1 MCGEYVKGMVSIRLD
16 WGSPPHVWRIRDG
29 VAGGVCGV
37 GITSTC
43 VENTNYML
51 GGALSIED
59 HLHMC
64 GEYIFLAMA
73 LIDLAGSPPHVWR
86 IPILGH
92 VRLTNI
98 WITSTCVEN
107 TLIYTS
113 L

>member
-64 GEYIFLAMA
+64 GEYVALVFLR
-73 LIDLAGSPPHVWR
+73 LYKVGSPPHTWR
-86 IPILGH
+86 IQ
-92 VRLTNI
+92 
-98 WITSTCVEN
+98 
-107 TLIYTS
+107 
-113 L
+113 